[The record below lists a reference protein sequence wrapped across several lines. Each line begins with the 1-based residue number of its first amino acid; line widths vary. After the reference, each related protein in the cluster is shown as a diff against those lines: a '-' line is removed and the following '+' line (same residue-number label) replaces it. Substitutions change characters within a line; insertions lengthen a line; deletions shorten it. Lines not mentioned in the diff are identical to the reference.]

1 MPGRRTKATSKRLR
15 QSCAARIF
23 IPAEILS
30 LGDRRSSNS
39 RRRMRKNRLGL
50 EKQPLPGPHF
60 LQQPDNSHFP
70 QETTSMKTP
79 VHKARIK
86 NGASNV
92 ESRLTHSKNHFGAT
106 RQTTSA
112 VRKPVPRKDARPK
125 GKRTDP
131 FRRDA
136 N

>member
-1 MPGRRTKATSKRLR
+1 
-15 QSCAARIF
+15 
-23 IPAEILS
+23 
-30 LGDRRSSNS
+30 
-39 RRRMRKNRLGL
+39 
-50 EKQPLPGPHF
+50 
-60 LQQPDNSHFP
+60 
-70 QETTSMKTP
+70 MKTP

-136 N
+136 NQTWTQTCFRPFQQESPSTASRQVRGNLPKSSQQRGSGAGS